1 MTEKYL
7 SNLTKKTRKTVRVTK
22 IKIKNLKIAMTQM
35 RKKRLLEILK
45 ELVYLMRRNLN
56 RGVLK
61 TYTLSK
67 RE

>member
-22 IKIKNLKIAMTQM
+22 IKIKNLKVAMTQM

-61 TYTLSK
+61 IYILLK